1 MIIISSKN
9 ITIAQRHFGD
19 NLFPSVST
27 LKRALRNIFTFPLNF
42 IHLETAPQNQGKK
55 ADIYEEYYTNWIK
68 ELLDVRKIHY
78 DPHDLKI
85 LPKTIGFGGSAS
97 VYAAKWK
104 DTSTIY
110 AIKKFVENKE
120 VYLTDLAN
128 SHENIIQFRGITKLE
143 DGKKYSLVLEY
154 ADEPIENTN
163 DKFVVLY
170 KKCWEHEPDNRP
182 NILKVISE
190 LNCIDPEN
198 NNVLIIP
205 EESEESEKTANSHL
219 EEYYTNWIKELL
231 DVRKIHYD
239 PHDLKIL
246 PKTIGFGG
254 SASVY
259 AAKWKDTSTIY
270 AIKKFVE
277 NKEVYLTDL
286 ANSHENIIQF
296 RGITKLEDGKKYSLV
311 LEYADEPI
319 ENTNDKFV
327 VLYKK
332 CWEHEPDNR
341 PNILKVISELNC
353 IDPENNNVL
362 IIPEESEES
371 EKTANVYSCQ
381 IAIIK

>member
-1 MIIISSKN
+1 M
-9 ITIAQRHFGD
+9 
-19 NLFPSVST
+19 
-27 LKRALRNIFTFPLNF
+27 
-42 IHLETAPQNQGKK
+42 
-55 ADIYEEYYTNWIK
+55 
-68 ELLDVRKIHY
+68 
-78 DPHDLKI
+78 I

-154 ADEPIENTN
+154 ADGGTLRSYLRNNTITFNWENQLKFAKEIASAILWLHDVKEIIHGDLHPNNILIHRDTIKLADFGRSCLKGSDSNTGLLREEPIENTN

-198 NNVLIIP
+198 NNNVPTIP
-205 EESEESEKTANSHL
+205 K
-219 EEYYTNWIKELL
+219 
-231 DVRKIHYD
+231 
-239 PHDLKIL
+239 
-246 PKTIGFGG
+246 
-254 SASVY
+254 
-259 AAKWKDTSTIY
+259 
-270 AIKKFVE
+270 
-277 NKEVYLTDL
+277 
-286 ANSHENIIQF
+286 
-296 RGITKLEDGKKYSLV
+296 
-311 LEYADEPI
+311 
-319 ENTNDKFV
+319 
-327 VLYKK
+327 
-332 CWEHEPDNR
+332 
-341 PNILKVISELNC
+341 
-353 IDPENNNVL
+353 
-362 IIPEESEES
+362 ESEES